1 METRTYRPNF
11 LCENT
16 GNQKIGSKTPEKHN
30 AKKKHSKHSGKFV
43 NIRRIS
49 PTPNTPSKG
58 EKKNGSCSLF
68 LSFQGMAWGFVSCL
82 AWLRAPMGMPV
93 WTPDWNL
100 WERWQAPTFSSCI
113 RIFWIFTVL
122 INLHWYLILVF
133 KWNSL
138 MTCNVQFFSSCFLA
152 ICISSLVRC
161 LFTSF
166 PHCYVINFT
175 F

>member
-16 GNQKIGSKTPEKHN
+16 GNQIIGSKTPEKHN

-58 EKKNGSCSLF
+58 EKKNGSCRLF
-68 LSFQGMAWGFVSCL
+68 LSFQGMVWDSLVVLPDSEHQWECQCGLLIGVSEKD
-82 AWLRAPMGMPV
+82 GKH
-93 WTPDWNL
+93 
-100 WERWQAPTFSSCI
+100 QAFYSCI
-113 RIFWIFTVL
+113 GIFCIFTVL